1 VVEFGGDA
9 EEVLLTAR
17 LDLVQLR
24 DSIEEVLLGKW
35 LKEPDKA
42 SCYTRVSTVT
52 A

>member
-9 EEVLLTAR
+9 EEVLTAR